1 MNIEVLNRVLEKVQ
15 KIKVLYVED
24 NNDVREQT
32 LKMFEDFFGDL
43 HVSKNGLEGLELFK
57 SEKDFDLV
65 ITDISMPI
73 MSGIDMSKSIRE
85 IDSEVAIIIMSAH
98 NEKNILDDI
107 EEYKINQYIF
117 KPLNLDDFVGALQ
130 KIYLK

>member
-1 MNIEVLNRVLEKVQ
+1 MDIEILNKIIEKVQ

-24 NNDVREQT
+24 NKDVREQT
-32 LKMFEDFFGDL
+32 LKIFEDFFGDI

-57 SEKDFDLV
+57 LVSDFDLV

-73 MSGIDMSKSIRE
+73 MSGINMSKSIRE
-85 IDSEVAIIIMSAH
+85 IDSEVAIIIISAH
-98 NEKNILDDI
+98 NENSFLD
-107 EEYKINQYIF
+107 EVKEYNINQYIF
-117 KPLNLDDFVGALQ
+117 KPLNLDSFVGALQ

>member
-57 SEKDFDLV
+57 SVNDFDLV
-65 ITDISMPI
+65 ITDMSMPI